1 MIGFVKRSTVRPRRT
16 TEQLCDFISSLS
28 LSMETFARACRSHW
42 RFQKSCHWVLD
53 LTSRED
59 ESRTREKSANGK
71 SAQGNIAQMKIAWL
85 YRFRLSFFKQHPS
98 QQHQAMKRRSCG
110 SRIEFLAEVGKWIEA
125 S

>member
-1 MIGFVKRSTVRPRRT
+1 
-16 TEQLCDFISSLS
+16 
-28 LSMETFARACRSHW
+28 METFARASRSHW
-42 RFQKSCHWVLD
+42 RIQHSCHWVLVV
-53 LTSRED
+53 TSRED

-71 SAQGNIAQMKIAWL
+71 SAQGNIPLKNFAWL

>member
-59 ESRTREKSANGK
+59 ESRTREKSANGR
-71 SAQGNIAQMKIAWL
+71 SAQGNIPLKNFAWL
-85 YRFRLSFFKQHPS
+85 YRFRLSFFKQLPS
-98 QQHQAMKRRSCG
+98 QQHLATKRRACG
-110 SRIEFLAEVGKWIEA
+110 SRIEFLAEVGTWIA
-125 S
+125 TS